1 MLGFLKHLCI
11 AFIWIVVS
19 ILYPQLGLTADQD
32 IIILHTNDIHCSV
45 NENVGMTKVSW
56 LKNSLKKTNP
66 NVILVDAGD
75 AVQGAPLGRLSDGM
89 SIPYGDG
96 RIIIK

>member
-1 MLGFLKHLCI
+1 MLGFLKHLSI
-11 AFIWIVVS
+11 AFIWVVVS

-56 LKNSLKKTNP
+56 
-66 NVILVDAGD
+66 
-75 AVQGAPLGRLSDGM
+75 
-89 SIPYGDG
+89 
-96 RIIIK
+96 